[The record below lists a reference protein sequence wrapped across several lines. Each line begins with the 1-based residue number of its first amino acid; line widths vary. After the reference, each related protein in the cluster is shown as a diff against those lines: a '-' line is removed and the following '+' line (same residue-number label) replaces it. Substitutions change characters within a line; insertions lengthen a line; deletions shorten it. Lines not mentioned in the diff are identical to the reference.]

1 MNAEYIPIITTLIS
15 VAGSLLVAWGTWN
28 VSMKTARKKEHD
40 EIVALL
46 EEQKNETKLQI
57 ALIQKDIQTLSDRVN
72 LHNGVIERTYKLEQ
86 QTAVQE
92 EQIKVANHRIEDL
105 ENGKIHGK

>member
-1 MNAEYIPIITTLIS
+1 MLNTEYIPIITTMIS
-15 VAGSLLVAWGTWN
+15 VAGSLAVAWGTWN
-28 VSMKTARKKEHD
+28 VARKKEHD

-72 LHNGVIERTYKLEQ
+72 LHNGVIERTYVLEQ
-86 QTAVQE
+86 KTAVQE
-92 EQIKVANHRIEDL
+92 EQIKVANHRIDDL
-105 ENGKIHGK
+105 ERINHG